1 MAYDCIN
8 SPVNYGGIRLK
19 NRIIFAPTT
28 FGLPKEEY
36 FERMREI
43 AAGGCAMI
51 IVGDVP
57 VKKSPFEKSLIDE
70 EGFIYYQEL
79 AEIVHR
85 ENCIL
90 CAQLHQPDTDPELMA
105 SLMPELRA
113 GSISM
118 NEVRNRLN
126 QGVGP
131 YITRLPAEQVR
142 DITSSFGE
150 AAVLAVKAGFDLVQ
164 IHGDRMCGSFSSAVY
179 NHRQDEYGG
188 SPVKRARFALEA
200 VRAVRTRLP
209 RIPIDY
215 KMAVR
220 QENPHYGNAGAVQE
234 ELEVFVP
241 LLEEAGVTSFH
252 VTLAN
257 HSRLEDT
264 IPPAGH
270 PCFSQEGCFLKF
282 CDQVRRY
289 TSRPICGVGA
299 LTDPDFVEEQLRSGR
314 ITCAAMSR
322 QLLADPQWPKK
333 VRENREKEIRKC
345 IRCNR
350 KCLGGL
356 MGHKGTGCIYNEE
369 R

>member
-1 MAYDCIN
+1 M
-8 SPVNYGGIRLK
+8 
-19 NRIIFAPTT
+19 
-28 FGLPKEEY
+28 
-36 FERMREI
+36 
-43 AAGGCAMI
+43 
-51 IVGDVP
+51 
-57 VKKSPFEKSLIDE
+57 
-70 EGFIYYQEL
+70 
-79 AEIVHR
+79 
-85 ENCIL
+85 

-264 IPPAGH
+264 IPPLPNH
-270 PCFSQEGCFLKF
+270 
-282 CDQVRRY
+282 
-289 TSRPICGVGA
+289 
-299 LTDPDFVEEQLRSGR
+299 
-314 ITCAAMSR
+314 
-322 QLLADPQWPKK
+322 
-333 VRENREKEIRKC
+333 
-345 IRCNR
+345 
-350 KCLGGL
+350 
-356 MGHKGTGCIYNEE
+356 
-369 R
+369 

>member
-1 MAYDCIN
+1 MEQYIN
-8 SPVNYGGIRLK
+8 SAVDYGGIRLK
-19 NRIIFAPTT
+19 NRMIFAPTT
-28 FGLPKEEY
+28 FGLPKEAY

-57 VKKSPFEKSLIDE
+57 VRKSPFEQSLFEE
-70 EGFIYYQEL
+70 EGFAFYKEL

-85 ENCIL
+85 EDCLI
-90 CAQLHQPDTDPELMA
+90 CAQLHQPDTDLELMA

-113 GSISM
+113 GKISM
-118 NEVRNRLN
+118 GEVRNRLN

-131 YITRLPAEQVR
+131 YITRMPAEQVR
-142 DITSSFGE
+142 SITGAFGE
-150 AAVLAVKAGFDLVQ
+150 AAVLAAEAGFDMVQ
-164 IHGDRMCGSFSSAVY
+164 IHGDRMCGSFSSPVY
-179 NHRQDEYGG
+179 NHRRDEYGG
-188 SPVKRARFALEA
+188 STEKRARFALEA
-200 VRAVRTRLP
+200 VRAVRSRLP
-209 RIPIDY
+209 QIPIDY
-215 KMAVR
+215 KLAVR
-220 QENPHYGNAGAVQE
+220 QENPHYGNAGVLEE
-234 ELEVFVP
+234 ELEIFVP

-270 PCFSQEGCFLKF
+270 PYFSNEGCFLKF
-282 CDQVRRY
+282 CSQVRRW
-289 TSRPICGVGA
+289 TSRPICGVGG
-299 LTDPDFVEEQLRSGR
+299 LTDPDFVEEQLRNGS

-333 VRENREKEIRKC
+333 VMENRRQEIRRC

-356 MGHKGTGCIYNEE
+356 MAHKGTGCIYDEG

>member
-57 VKKSPFEKSLIDE
+57 VKKSPFEKSLFDE

-188 SPVKRARFALEA
+188 SPVKRARVA
-200 VRAVRTRLP
+200 
-209 RIPIDY
+209 
-215 KMAVR
+215 
-220 QENPHYGNAGAVQE
+220 
-234 ELEVFVP
+234 
-241 LLEEAGVTSFH
+241 
-252 VTLAN
+252 
-257 HSRLEDT
+257 
-264 IPPAGH
+264 
-270 PCFSQEGCFLKF
+270 
-282 CDQVRRY
+282 
-289 TSRPICGVGA
+289 
-299 LTDPDFVEEQLRSGR
+299 
-314 ITCAAMSR
+314 
-322 QLLADPQWPKK
+322 
-333 VRENREKEIRKC
+333 
-345 IRCNR
+345 
-350 KCLGGL
+350 
-356 MGHKGTGCIYNEE
+356 
-369 R
+369 